1 MIKKKKI
8 LFFIDSL
15 GSGGA
20 QKQMVELAKG
30 FLANNNEVEFLV
42 YHPLD
47 FYNAELNNAGIKI
60 NLISE
65 ESYLRRILKIRK
77 FIRKNTFDVVISF
90 LSGPVFISEIS
101 ALPFRRWKLIV
112 GERSANPVMQ
122 VKMKWKIMR
131 LFHSLSDFV
140 VCNSHLNSDM
150 VIRSNPL
157 LKNKCRTI
165 YNIVDLEKYTPSPVS
180 DHEKFNLVIP
190 SSHQYLKNL
199 NGLIEGV
206 ALLPQ
211 SLQEKLEINWYG
223 EVLDKSL
230 EEGKLKI
237 QEYGLDNIFHF
248 HKPVKNIHEIMQK
261 ASGVGLFSF
270 YEGLPNAVCEAM
282 ACGKPVVAS
291 NISDNGIL
299 LDNSSLLCVPTDPMS
314 ISAALKNMLILSKAE
329 LEDVGK
335 RNREF
340 AEKNFNSSIIIKQY
354 SNLFDN
360 D

>member
-1 MIKKKKI
+1 MKI

-20 QKQMVELAKG
+20 QRQMVELARG
-30 FLANNNEVEFLV
+30 FSANNNEIEFLV

-47 FYNAELNNAGIKI
+47 FYHAELSNAGIKI
-60 NLISE
+60 TLISDT
-65 ESYLRRILKIRK
+65 SYLRRILKIRK
-77 FIRKNTFDVVISF
+77 FIRKNNFDVVISF

-101 ALPFRRWKLIV
+101 SLPFRRWKLIV

-140 VCNSHLNSDM
+140 VCNSHLNADM

-157 LKNKCRTI
+157 VKNKCRTI
-165 YNIVDLEKYTPSPVS
+165 YNIVDLKKYTPSPIS

-206 ALLPQ
+206 ALLPKPF
-211 SLQEKLEINWYG
+211 QEKLNINWYG

-237 QEYGLDNIFHF
+237 AMYGLDHIFSF
-248 HKPVKNIHEIMQK
+248 HHPVKNIHEVMQK
-261 ASGVGLFSF
+261 ANGVGLFSF

-291 NISDNGIL
+291 NISDNSIL
-299 LDNSSLLCVPTDPMS
+299 VDNNALLCVPTDATS
-314 ISAALKNMLILSKAE
+314 ISAALKNMLSLNKTE
-329 LEDVGK
+329 LEDIGK

-340 AEKNFNSSIIIKQY
+340 AEKNFDSSIIIKQY

>member
-1 MIKKKKI
+1 MKI

-30 FLANNNEVEFLV
+30 FLANNNEVQFLV

-47 FYNAELNNAGIKI
+47 FYNAELTNAGIKI
-60 NLISE
+60 TLISD

-77 FIRKNTFDVVISF
+77 FIRNNNFDVVISF

-101 ALPFRRWKLIV
+101 SLPFRRWKLIV

-122 VKMKWKIMR
+122 IKMKWKIMR
-131 LFHSLSDFV
+131 LFHSLADFV
-140 VCNSHLNSDM
+140 VCNSHLNANM
-150 VIRSNPL
+150 VLRANPL
-157 LKNKCRTI
+157 LKNKCKTI
-165 YNIVDLEKYTPSPVS
+165 YNIVDLEKYTTTPIT

-199 NGLIEGV
+199 KGLIEGV
-206 ALLPQ
+206 ALLPKP
-211 SLQEKLEINWYG
+211 LQEKLDINWYG

-237 QEYGLDNIFHF
+237 AEYGLDHIFTF
-248 HKPVKNIHEIMQK
+248 HHPVKNIHEVMQK
-261 ASGVGLFSF
+261 AGGVGLFSF

-291 NISDNGIL
+291 NISDNSIL
-299 LDNSSLLCVPTDPMS
+299 IGNDSLLCVPTDSTS
-314 ISAALKNMLILSKAE
+314 ISTALKNMLSLNKTE
-329 LEDVGK
+329 LENIGK

-340 AEKNFNSSIIIKQY
+340 AENNFNSSIIIKQY

>member
-1 MIKKKKI
+1 MKI

-20 QKQMVELAKG
+20 QRQMVELAKG

-47 FYNAELNNAGIKI
+47 FYNAELNNAGINI
-60 NLISE
+60 NLISDE
-65 ESYLRRILKIRK
+65 NYLSRIFKIRK

-101 ALPFRRWKLIV
+101 SLPFRRWKLIV
-112 GERSANPVMQ
+112 GERSANPMMQ

-131 LFHSLSDFV
+131 LFHSLADFV
-140 VCNSHLNSDM
+140 VCNSHLNANM
-150 VIRSNPL
+150 VLRSNPF
-157 LKNKCRTI
+157 LKDKCKTI
-165 YNIVDLEKYTPSPVS
+165 YNIVNLEKYTTSPIS
-180 DHEKFNLVIP
+180 DHKKFNLVIP
-190 SSHQYLKNL
+190 ASHQYLKNL

-206 ALLPQ
+206 ALLPK
-211 SLQEKLEINWYG
+211 SFQEKLDINWYG
-223 EVLDKSL
+223 DVLDTSL
-230 EEGKLKI
+230 DEGKLKI
-237 QEYGLDNIFHF
+237 IEYGLEPVFTFHD
-248 HKPVKNIHEIMQK
+248 PIKNIHEVIQK
-261 ASGVGLFSF
+261 ASGIGLFSF

-291 NISDNGIL
+291 NISDNSVLINN
-299 LDNSSLLCVPTDPMS
+299 DSLLCVPTDSRS
-314 ISAALKNMLILSKAE
+314 ISLALKNMLSLNKKE
-329 LEDVGK
+329 LEDIGK
-335 RNREF
+335 KNREF